1 MVNGKNMKLYNSIYG
16 MFNTFG
22 TAAGVSR
29 GSRGKNRNKKSVKVD
44 MQRYIEDINFKEMTY
59 NDIIVIR

>member
-1 MVNGKNMKLYNSIYG
+1 MACLTPLVQLQG
-16 MFNTFG
+16 F
-22 TAAGVSR
+22 R
-29 GSRGKNRNKKSVKVD
+29 GDSRGKNRSEKCVKVH